1 MAALLGDVTAC
12 RPPLASLQLLMQVSW
27 GSQRGALHSTS
38 TWPLLPSLEVTAPVD
53 LLAGLRQLAFLPLLQ
68 ELNLAYTQ
76 IGDDG
81 LQAIEP
87 LTSLTSL
94 NLDSCEVTDA

>member
-1 MAALLGDVTAC
+1 MRSPAFNSSPPPPPPPPTHTHILQVTS
-12 RPPLASLQLLMQVSW
+12 R
-27 GSQRGALHSTS
+27 
-38 TWPLLPSLEVTAPVD
+38 VD
-53 LLAGLRQLAFLPLLQ
+53 LSAGLRQLAFLPLLQ

-81 LQAIEP
+81 LQALEP

>member
-1 MAALLGDVTAC
+1 MPRT
-12 RPPLASLQLLMQVSW
+12 QL
-27 GSQRGALHSTS
+27 STC
-38 TWPLLPSLEVTAPVD
+38 PFIPSLEVSAPPD
-53 LLAGLRQLAFLPLLQ
+53 LLAGLCQLAFLPLLR

-81 LQAIEP
+81 LQALEP
-87 LTSLTSL
+87 LASLTSL

>member
-1 MAALLGDVTAC
+1 MKVAAVSEVLSTC
-12 RPPLASLQLLMQVSW
+12 PLI
-27 GSQRGALHSTS
+27 
-38 TWPLLPSLEVTAPVD
+38 PILEGTD
-53 LLAGLRQLAFLPLLQ
+53 LLAGLHQLAFLPLLQ

-76 IGDDG
+76 IGDNG
-81 LQAIEP
+81 LQALEP

>member
-1 MAALLGDVTAC
+1 MRCPAFSFHSFS
-12 RPPLASLQLLMQVSW
+12 PPSV
-27 GSQRGALHSTS
+27 
-38 TWPLLPSLEVTAPVD
+38 PSLEVSAPPD
-53 LLAGLRQLAFLPLLQ
+53 LPAGLRQLAFLPLLR

-81 LQAIEP
+81 LQALEP